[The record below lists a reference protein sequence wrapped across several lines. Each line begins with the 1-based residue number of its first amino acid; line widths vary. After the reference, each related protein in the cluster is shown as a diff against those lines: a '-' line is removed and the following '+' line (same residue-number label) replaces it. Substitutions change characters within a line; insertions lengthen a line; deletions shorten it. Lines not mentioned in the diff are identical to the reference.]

1 MKALSLT
8 IHLHSTA
15 GTSAHYLPAVT
26 DRVEALSAC
35 DAYCAAAGI
44 PARPLTC
51 TETETGFVCEYV
63 VEMAVAS

>member
-1 MKALSLT
+1 VNLT
-8 IHLHSTA
+8 LRIHSTA
-15 GTSAHYLPAVT
+15 GTVTHYLPAVASRA
-26 DRVEALSAC
+26 DALSAC
-35 DAYCAAAGI
+35 DAYCADAGI